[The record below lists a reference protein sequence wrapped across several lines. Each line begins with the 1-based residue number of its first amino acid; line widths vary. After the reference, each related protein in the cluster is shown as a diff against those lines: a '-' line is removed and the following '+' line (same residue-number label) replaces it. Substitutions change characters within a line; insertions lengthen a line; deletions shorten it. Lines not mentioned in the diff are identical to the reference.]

1 MNYVLLLVGQM
12 GTSLNVFPDSIA
24 FLSKIEA
31 TAILVESVYK
41 DAKENSLNAAIYL
54 EIKQKQYAQD
64 RKTTDLWIKYSLV
77 LIY

>member
-1 MNYVLLLVGQM
+1 LV
-12 GTSLNVFPDSIA
+12 D
-24 FLSKIEA
+24 
-31 TAILVESVYK
+31 SVYK